1 VLLTD
6 QILALQTADLFALST
21 SQVAAFTSTQAVVM
35 TTTQVESFST
45 AQIAAFS
52 TAAYG
57 QLATGTPIILDLN
70 GDGVKTLGISAG
82 VKFDLFGTGT
92 AVNTGWVSSGDGLL
106 VLDRNHDGQINSG
119 SELFGSATRLANGL
133 TAPDG
138 YAALRE
144 LDTNHDGVIDRQD
157 AAYGDLKVWID
168 SNSDGVT
175 EAGELK
181 TLASLNIATVGVNA
195 QVGTATDNGNL
206 LGLTSTYQ
214 TTDGASHSAA
224 DVWFLADKASS
235 VVPAVALAAAPEV
248 TANANTNTNTSGV
261 ALASAMQLNVSA
273 LAHAIGS
280 FADTM
285 PIAGGSATGA
295 SLTSQAANP
304 LANSP
309 TVAAVANMADVMKQF
324 DANGNPGGAPG
335 TTVNLSVLP
344 GANGLL
350 GQAANPA
357 APALFVGSSK

>member
-1 VLLTD
+1 
-6 QILALQTADLFALST
+6 
-21 SQVAAFTSTQAVVM
+21 
-35 TTTQVESFST
+35 
-45 AQIAAFS
+45 
-52 TAAYG
+52 
-57 QLATGTPIILDLN
+57 
-70 GDGVKTLGISAG
+70 
-82 VKFDLFGTGT
+82 
-92 AVNTGWVSSGDGLL
+92 

-144 LDTNHDGVIDRQD
+144 LDTNHDGVIDSKD
-157 AAYGDLKVWID
+157 AAYSDLKVWID

-181 TLASLNIATVGVNA
+181 TLASLNIASVGVNA

-206 LGLTSTYQ
+206 LGLTSTYE
-214 TTDGASHSAA
+214 TTDGAIHSAA

-235 VVPAVALAAAPEV
+235 VVPAVAVAAAPQV
-248 TANANTNTNTSGV
+248 ADNANTIASNV
-261 ALASAMQLNVSA
+261 ASASSMQLNVSA
-273 LAHAIGS
+273 LAQAIGS
-280 FADTM
+280 FSDTV
-285 PIAGGSATGA
+285 PAAGGSVTGA
-295 SLTSQAANP
+295 SLTSQTANS
-304 LANSP
+304 LANLP

-335 TTVNLSVLP
+335 TTVNLSVLA